1 MYLFLIP
8 NHLVLVYNIIKLTIA
23 EVVIYHHA
31 NLPQNPQDSVLL
43 IQQESGEEPV
53 EQPPSVLQALHAVPL
68 LHQATIGK
76 NFEEYLEL
84 EVYQVV
90 KKSIGDEYI

>member
-1 MYLFLIP
+1 MD
-8 NHLVLVYNIIKLTIA
+8 NIIRLTIA

-43 IQQESGEEPV
+43 IQQESVEEP
-53 EQPPSVLQALHAVPL
+53 EEPSVLQALHAVPL

-90 KKSIGDEYI
+90 NKSIGDEYIWSDNK

>member
-1 MYLFLIP
+1 M
-8 NHLVLVYNIIKLTIA
+8 HNIIKLIIA

-53 EQPPSVLQALHAVPL
+53 EQPPSVLQALHVVPL
-68 LHQATIGK
+68 LHQVTIGK

-90 KKSIGDEYI
+90 NKSIGVEYMCSDNK